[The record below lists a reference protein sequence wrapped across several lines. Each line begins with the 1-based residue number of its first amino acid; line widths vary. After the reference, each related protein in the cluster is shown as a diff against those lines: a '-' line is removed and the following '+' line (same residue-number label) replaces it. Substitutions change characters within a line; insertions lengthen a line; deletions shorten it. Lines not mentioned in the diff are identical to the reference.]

1 MQFHYVASDAS
12 GKIKEGDTDG
22 KTLEDVIAFIFQQG
36 WKPISVKPIQEILK
50 VNQLSFFEHI
60 TLQDKIF
67 LFKYLSLMLK
77 VGTDLFKAIDV
88 LLEDT
93 DKPLMRSLL
102 LEIRG
107 NLERGNE
114 FYLTFQNHPDLFSPI
129 VVNLIKAA
137 ETSGNLE
144 ATLEGVSATYAQEA
158 EVKNKIRSA
167 LIYPILLLTV
177 ASLIVTMLVTF
188 VIPKIATIFEGSDA
202 KIPLFSAIVIG
213 FGVFMNKNIAWVAP
227 LTIVSIGGLIFFFT
241 RVESGKNLLSDI
253 ARKTPLV
260 KDLILKLA
268 LRRFATTFGSLL
280 RAGIPFVQALEITSD
295 AVGEEQMRQ
304 AILRIAKESIAKG
317 VSVSDAFRKENVF
330 PKVVINLISI
340 GEKAGHVEEILN
352 TLAQFYEEEIDDA
365 LKTLVSVFEPV
376 MLLVIGAIVA
386 GIAFSVII
394 PIYQLVGQYA

>member
-1 MQFHYVASDAS
+1 MQFHYVASDKN

-93 DKPLMRSLL
+93 DKPLMRSFL

-114 FYLTFQNHPDLFSPI
+114 FYLSFQNHPDLFSPI

-144 ATLEGVSATYAQEA
+144 STLEEVSATYAQEA

-188 VIPKIATIFEGSDA
+188 VIPKIAVIFEGSDA

-213 FGVFMNKNIAWVAP
+213 FGLFMNKNIVWVAP
-227 LTIVSIGGLIFFFT
+227 LTLGTIGGLIFFFT
-241 RVESGKNLLSDI
+241 KVETGKNLLSDI

-317 VSVSDAFRKENVF
+317 VSVSDAFRKETVF

-352 TLAQFYEEEIDDA
+352 TLASFYEAEIDDA

-376 MLLVIGAIVA
+376 MLLFIGMIVA

-394 PIYQLVGQYA
+394 PIYQLVGQYS

>member
-1 MQFHYVASDAS
+1 MQFHYVASDTN

-22 KTLEDVIAFIFQQG
+22 KTIEDVIAFIFQQG

-50 VNQLSFFEHI
+50 VNQLSFFESI

-93 DKPLMRSLL
+93 DKPLMRSFL

-114 FYLTFQNHPDLFSPI
+114 FYLSFQNHPDLFSPI

-137 ETSGNLE
+137 EASGNLE
-144 ATLEGVSATYAQEA
+144 STLEEVSATYAQEA

-188 VIPKIATIFEGSDA
+188 VIPKIAVIFEGSDA

-213 FGVFMNKNIAWVAP
+213 FGLFMNKNIVWVAP
-227 LTIVSIGGLIFFFT
+227 LTLGTIGGLAFFFT
-241 RVESGKNLLSDI
+241 KVETGKNLLSDI

-317 VSVSDAFRKENVF
+317 VSVSDAFRKETVF

-352 TLAQFYEEEIDDA
+352 TLASFYEAEIDDA

-376 MLLVIGAIVA
+376 MLLFIGMIVA

-394 PIYQLVGQYA
+394 PIYQLVGQYS

>member
-22 KTLEDVIAFIFQQG
+22 KMLEDVIAFIFRQG
-36 WKPISVKPIQEILK
+36 WKPISVKPIQEVLK
-50 VNQLSFFEHI
+50 VNQITFFDHI

-77 VGTDLFKAIDV
+77 VGTDLFRAIDV
-88 LLEDT
+88 LLEDM
-93 DKPLMRSLL
+93 DKPLMRSFL

-114 FYLTFQNHPDLFSPI
+114 FYLSFQNHPDLFSPI

-137 ETSGNLE
+137 EASGNLE
-144 ATLEGVSATYAQEA
+144 STLEEISATYTQEA
-158 EVKNKIRSA
+158 EVRNKIRSA

-213 FGVFMNKNIAWVAP
+213 FGLLMNKNIVWVAP
-227 LTIVSIGGLIFFFT
+227 LTIGSIVGLSLFFT
-241 RVESGKNLLSDI
+241 KSETGKNLLSDI

-304 AILRIAKESIAKG
+304 AILRIAKENIAKG
-317 VSVSDAFRKENVF
+317 VSVSDAFRKETVF

-352 TLAQFYEEEIDDA
+352 TLAAFYEGEIDDA

-376 MLLVIGAIVA
+376 MLLFIGMIVA

-394 PIYQLVGQYA
+394 PIYQLVGQYS